1 MRWAR
6 RTGQSGTPLLDRQ
19 RAKILAWACILIAV
33 NQLGFGAI
41 VPIVP
46 LYAEAYGVTDF
57 AVGVT
62 IAVYGFARFV
72 ANVPAGR
79 LADVGGRRVTLAA
92 GGVITVIGNV
102 LTALAP
108 NYELFLGARFVSGF
122 GAAMVLMGGT
132 LVVNDIASMWNRGRL
147 MSIYQG
153 VFVFAVGL
161 GPIPGGL
168 MGEHFG
174 LQITFLAYAALAA
187 GVTAIAWFAMPE
199 TRGFRTDQPSVT
211 FGQGA
216 PAATVSSSPA
226 PVSTGIA
233 WTPFV
238 LISTVSFMS
247 FFARTGAVFNVIPL
261 LAEDRMGLTPDRI
274 GLGLG
279 MLSLMGV
286 ILAYPSGWLTDR
298 YGRKFVIVPS
308 TILSGCSLLLFAAA
322 DDFTGYLFAA
332 FVWGAAGGIASSSP
346 GAYAA
351 DLAPPGRSAWLLSR
365 HRTISD
371 AGYVVGPL
379 LLGGLAT
386 LASPSVALWTCAALV
401 ASTGIAF
408 WLRAPETLRPRSGPV
423 AAGD

>member
-1 MRWAR
+1 M
-6 RTGQSGTPLLDRQ
+6 DRQ

-46 LYAEAYGVTDF
+46 LYAETYGVTNF

-62 IAVYGFARFV
+62 IAVYGLARFV

-79 LADVGGRRVTLAA
+79 LADVHGRRVTLAV
-92 GGVITVIGNV
+92 GGVVTVVGNL
-102 LTALAP
+102 LTAVAP
-108 NYELFLGARFVSGF
+108 NYDLFLGARFVSGF

-132 LVVNDIASMWNRGRL
+132 LVVNDIASVWNRGRM

-174 LQITFLAYAALAA
+174 LQIPFVAYAALAA
-187 GVTAIAWFAMPE
+187 GVTAIAWFVMPE
-199 TRGFRTDQPSVT
+199 TRGYRDGKAARPSGSTDAHGETP
-211 FGQGA
+211 A
-216 PAATVSSSPA
+216 PA
-226 PVSTGIA
+226 STAIA

-238 LISTVSFMS
+238 LISAVSFMS

-308 TILSGCSLLLFAAA
+308 TILSGSSLLLFAAA

-371 AGYVVGPL
+371 AGYVIGPL

-386 LASPSVALWTCAALV
+386 LASPSIALWTCAVLV
-401 ASTGIAF
+401 ALSGIAF
-408 WLRAPETLRPRSGPV
+408 WQRAPETLRLRS
-423 AAGD
+423 AAASASD

>member
-6 RTGQSGTPLLDRQ
+6 RTGREGTPLIDRR

-46 LYAEAYGVTDF
+46 IYAEAYGVTDF

-79 LADVGGRRVTLAA
+79 LADERGRRVTLAA
-92 GGVITVIGNV
+92 GGVVTVVGNL
-102 LTALAP
+102 LTAIAP

-132 LVVNDIASMWNRGRL
+132 LVVNDIASVWNRGRL

-168 MGEHFG
+168 LGEHFG
-174 LQITFLAYAALAA
+174 LQIPFFAYAVLAA

-199 TRGFRTDQPSVT
+199 TRGYRDAGPAGSATTSLPSS
-211 FGQGA
+211 A
-216 PAATVSSSPA
+216 PAVPTPA
-226 PVSTGIA
+226 GAGIA
-233 WTPFV
+233 WTPFI
-238 LISTVSFMS
+238 LISSVSFMS

-308 TILSGCSLLLFAAA
+308 TVLSGCSLLLFAAA
-322 DDFTGYLFAA
+322 DDFSSYLFAA

-346 GAYAA
+346 AAYAA

-371 AGYVVGPL
+371 AGYVIGPL

-386 LASPSVALWTCAALV
+386 LASPTLALWTCAALV
-401 ASTGIAF
+401 ATVGIAF
-408 WLRAPETLRPRSGPV
+408 WLRAPETLQRRSAADP
-423 AAGD
+423 AGD